1 MEYCFFF
8 EQFKEYIQQ
17 NFKPLFKGN
26 NERSRLE
33 KYGWYN
39 ALYAVGSGDLEK
51 MKGIEEQSIYSVLQL
66 LSYMTEQAEEYKNKM
81 KTKIK

>member
-1 MEYCFFF
+1 
-8 EQFKEYIQQ
+8 
-17 NFKPLFKGN
+17 
-26 NERSRLE
+26 
-33 KYGWYN
+33 
-39 ALYAVGSGDLEK
+39 